1 MTLGKG
7 VTGMK
12 QNPYKRRAKDLENEL
27 RSVRDQ
33 INEVLGE
40 DDEEDDSDEDNNR

>member
-1 MTLGKG
+1 
-7 VTGMK
+7 MK

-40 DDEEDDSDEDNNR
+40 GDDDTDSDDDSE